1 MLVAT
6 VFIPTHLLQWLFC
19 FVCRERFKLDI
30 PIPMPDKA
38 ARRVQILHMLEDL
51 SFLSPN
57 DIEEVVDMTDGFS
70 GRQIVGLGEAAA
82 NVADR

>member
-1 MLVAT
+1 
-6 VFIPTHLLQWLFC
+6 
-19 FVCRERFKLDI
+19 
-30 PIPMPDKA
+30 MPDKA